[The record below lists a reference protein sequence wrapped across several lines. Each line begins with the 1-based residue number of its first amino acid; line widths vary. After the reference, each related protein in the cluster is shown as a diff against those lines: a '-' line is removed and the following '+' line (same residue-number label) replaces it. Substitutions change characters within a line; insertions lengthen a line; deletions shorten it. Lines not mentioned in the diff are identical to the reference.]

1 MGQDREH
8 RRRQE
13 FVEEEAR
20 LSLQQQERSI
30 QRRNETISNAK
41 LADMYRTDAQD
52 AVAEEMQKSMQ
63 KRQDATMNVTFIRG
77 QMEQRPGLGK
87 FGHEQMSQAERT
99 MNSQRFDRA
108 KNETLALGKSF
119 QLGKGDS
126 LRM

>member
-1 MGQDREH
+1 MGW
-8 RRRQE
+8 
-13 FVEEEAR
+13 
-20 LSLQQQERSI
+20 LSLQRQERST

-41 LADMYRTDAQD
+41 LGELFRIDAQD
-52 AVAEEMQKSMQ
+52 AVAEERQKSMQ

-77 QMEQRPGLGK
+77 QMDQRPGLGK
-87 FGHEQMSQAERT
+87 FGHERMSEAEKT